1 MNRKILSNIQWRSVR
16 MYLGVSFFV
25 MGAITLLLF
34 FYYQL
39 DPSLLLSSKWFGV
52 PFFVILLMICV
63 FIGFGSG
70 YIFGN
75 DLKNRLEK
83 LIESILKFEN
93 GNFAYRLPALGDDEI
108 GMVADQLNEMA
119 KRVELQVASLQKLS
133 NERAEWQIQM
143 KKSVVTEER
152 QRLARDLHDVVSQQL
167 FAISMMTSAVLES
180 TSGLNDKIAKRM
192 KLVEGMAANAQNEMR
207 ALLMHLRP
215 VTLEGKGLKEGLLD
229 LLQEFKEKETL
240 EIDWELEDIQ
250 HLSKGVEDQ
259 LFRIVQEALSNVFRH
274 SKASKASVR
283 LLMRNSQVQLKVID
297 NGIGFKMDDVKT
309 SSYGLNSIRERASEV
324 GGVAEIISFE
334 TKGTQIDV
342 KVPIYKERSE
352 KVDTGTVD

>member
-1 MNRKILSNIQWRSVR
+1 MNRKTLSNIQWRSVR
-16 MYLGVSFFV
+16 LFLGASFFV
-25 MGAITLLLF
+25 TSAITLLLF
-34 FYYQL
+34 FYYHL
-39 DPSLLLSSKWFGV
+39 DPNLLLSSKWFGV
-52 PFFVILLMICV
+52 PFFVILLMACV
-63 FIGFGSG
+63 LIGFGSG

-75 DLKNRLEK
+75 DLKKRLEK

-93 GNFAYRLPALGDDEI
+93 GNFAYRLPSLGDDEI
-108 GMVADQLNEMA
+108 GLVADQLNEMA

-133 NERAEWQIQM
+133 NERAEWQTQM
-143 KKSVVTEER
+143 KKSVVSEER

-167 FAISMMTSAVLES
+167 FAISMMTSAILES
-180 TSGLNDKIAKRM
+180 SDGLNEKVAKRM
-192 KLVEGMAANAQNEMR
+192 KLVEGMAVNAQNEMR

-240 EIDWELEDIQ
+240 EIDWELEEVQD
-250 HLSKGVEDQ
+250 LSKGVEDQ

-274 SKASKASVR
+274 SKASKVTIR
-283 LLMRNSQVQLKVID
+283 LLVRNNRVQLKVID
-297 NGIGFKMDDVKT
+297 NGVGFKMDDVKT
-309 SSYGLNSIRERASEV
+309 SSYGLRSIRERASEV

-342 KVPIYKERSE
+342 KVPIYKERRE
-352 KVDTGTVD
+352 TIDTGSLD

>member
-1 MNRKILSNIQWRSVR
+1 MTRKILSNIQWRSVR
-16 MYLGVSFFV
+16 MYLGASFFV
-25 MGAITLLLF
+25 MSAITVLLF

-52 PFFVILLMICV
+52 PFFAILLMICV

-143 KKSVVTEER
+143 KKSVVSEER
-152 QRLARDLHDVVSQQL
+152 QKLARDLHDVVSQQL
-167 FAISMMTSAVLES
+167 FAISMMTSAILES
-180 TSGLNDKIAKRM
+180 TTGLNEKVAKRM

-215 VTLEGKGLKEGLLD
+215 VTLEGKGLKEGLFE

-250 HLSKGVEDQ
+250 YLSKGVEDQ

-274 SKASKASVR
+274 SKASKVTVR
-283 LLMRNSQVQLKVID
+283 LLARNSQVQLKVID
-297 NGIGFKMDDVKT
+297 NGIGFKMDDIKT

-352 KVDTGTVD
+352 HVDTGTVD